1 MGKGYSL
8 SSWLTVAGEPRM
20 TPLGTTSDTFPGV
33 APLPDAVAG
42 EVEVEVEGWA
52 VAEVP

>member
-20 TPLGTTSDTFPGV
+20 TPLGTTSETFAGL
-33 APLPDAVAG
+33 APLPEAVAS

-52 VAEVP
+52 VLEGL